1 MDKHDDAQSS
11 APVSDTG
18 YMASQVITP
27 KKSHKKLYTIIA
39 IIVLLIVVAGAGLFA
54 YKVAVLDP
62 QAAKDAAAA
71 AASPSPAAQTPEQ
84 KMTAS
89 LKDGLKKQEEALKQS
104 DDTTYI
110 KNASA
115 AAANAG
121 SGLNEQDL
129 HE

>member
-1 MDKHDDAQSS
+1 
-11 APVSDTG
+11 
-18 YMASQVITP
+18 MASQVITP